1 MKLGKREGISKHRQS
16 QNIGLITTVK
26 IEKKKKTTKKINIST
41 CVKSCSFE

>member
-26 IEKKKKTTKKINIST
+26 IEKKKTTKKTNIST
-41 CVKSCSFE
+41 